1 MDQQLEE
8 ILQDAMKAV
17 NASELIPGETKQ
29 EFAKLIE
36 AVRSEPT
43 QANVEVLDVVLE
55 FFENL
60 ERSVANVAETDL
72 AILDTKIKQAE
83 RELSQDLG

>member
-1 MDQQLEE
+1 MDQQLEK
-8 ILQDAMKAV
+8 ILQDATKAV
-17 NASELIPGETKQ
+17 NTSELIPYETKQ

-36 AVRSEPT
+36 AVRNEPT
-43 QANVEVLDVVLE
+43 KANVEVLDVVLE

-83 RELSQDLG
+83 ERLKS